1 MIWHSTKIDDV
12 IDFLDSNA
20 YNGLS
25 AKRANKR
32 IKEYG
37 YNEIYSAQNKTF
49 RQHLVE
55 QLTSYTF
62 IVGIIAALFYLIFDF
77 VFVDKYFRVPVV
89 IMFTLTCYIFVVAAV
104 ETLVN
109 KRIIRNTQVTD
120 AKVTVIRDGN
130 EKLVNIKYIVP
141 GDIIMLK
148 EGDYIPADARLIE
161 SNNLRCEEALV
172 TGNVATAEKND
183 AYLCSDIEEIGN
195 RSNMIF
201 AGCCVAFGECKAIV
215 VDTGADTERGK
226 KITEHLREENVITP
240 IQTKVKKTMAVVT
253 TAFIVLSVV
262 FFVLGMFIGRTKFD
276 WREFV
281 LISALLFSVTVPC
294 SYSLLVTFNLVLGMR
309 RARRKQCKIKKVE
322 NLETMCATNV
332 IICDKTGTLTQNRMK
347 VVKAFVDGALYDVDK
362 FSPENVASML
372 KIAAL
377 SCDGDVKIDDF
388 GREDHSGD
396 IVETAILASAF
407 RILKT
412 DKNALQS
419 QYPRMGEIPLDSVRR
434 LKTVICVVDGKP
446 FAIVKG
452 SADAIIEKCKDADK
466 QLLDETVSELSKQA
480 YRVIGIAY
488 KQLDELPS
496 MPSAEVIEND
506 LTLCGLIAVANL
518 PRFDAKVELEECT
531 KLGIKTIMLTGDN
544 LETATAAAKK
554 MDLLTVNSICVDGE
568 ILAAMGEEELNEKFQ
583 DIAVYANISPEQRL
597 MIVEKWQSLNKI
609 VAITGDSVSDAISLK
624 QADVGCA
631 MELSGTQ
638 LAKSASE
645 LVITDDSYTAIVK
658 GIKEIKGTYLN
669 IRKSLKQF
677 ISVSLALAISMILG
691 LVFFRT
697 SVITPMLLVFA
708 GLFFNSISSFSIAFE
723 PAHKKVLQRQIHRN
737 DEIMGGAFVLDVAV
751 GIFAMVLASLVAYYF
766 GNRYDFGIEYY
777 YTVFVSSSIFL
788 GFSNR
793 SEKNF
798 YTLEA
803 FRNPFLDFAYAVA
816 GFTLSV
822 MVMFIP
828 VATFLKIEQL
838 EIDQVL
844 KCFVLALIVPAIN
857 EAYKFL
863 KQKMIK

>member
-1 MIWHSTKIDDV
+1 MIWHSTKINDV
-12 IDFLDSNA
+12 IDYLGSNA
-20 YNGLS
+20 DNGLS
-25 AKRANKR
+25 QKKASKKQ
-32 IKEYG
+32 KEFG

-62 IVGIIAALFYLIFDF
+62 IVGILAALFYLIFDF
-77 VFVDKYFRVPVV
+77 VFMDKSFRVPAV
-89 IMFTLTCYIFVVAAV
+89 IIFTLTCYIFVVALV
-104 ETLVN
+104 ETLVS

-130 EKLVNIKYIVP
+130 EKSIGIKYIVP
-141 GDIIMLK
+141 GDIIVLK

-172 TGNVATAEKND
+172 TGNVTTVEKNH
-183 AYLCSDIEEIGN
+183 AYICPDIEEIGG
-195 RSNMIF
+195 RSNMIY

-226 KITEHLREENVITP
+226 RITEHLREENVITP
-240 IQTKVKKTMAVVT
+240 IQTKVKKTMAVIT
-253 TAFIVLSVV
+253 TAFIVLSAV
-262 FFVLGMFIGRTKFD
+262 FFVLGMFIGRTRFD

-281 LISALLFSVTVPC
+281 LMATLLFSVTVPC
-294 SYSLLVTFNLVLGMR
+294 SYSLLVTFNIVFGMR
-309 RARRKQCKIKKVE
+309 RARRKQCKIKNVE
-322 NLETMCATNV
+322 HLETMCATNV

-347 VVKAFVDGALYDVDK
+347 VERAFVDGELYDVDK
-362 FSPENVASML
+362 FAPENVASML

-388 GREDHSGD
+388 GREYHNGD

-412 DKNALQS
+412 DKITLES

-452 SADAIIEKCKDADK
+452 SADAIIEKCHDVDK
-466 QLLDETVSELSKQA
+466 QLLDEKISELSKQA

-496 MPSAEVIEND
+496 MPSAEAIEND

-554 MDLLTVNSICVDGE
+554 LDLLTVNSICVDGE
-568 ILAAMGEEELNEKFQ
+568 MLSNMGEAELNEKFQ
-583 DIAVYANISPEQRL
+583 DIVVYANISPEQRL
-597 MIVEKWQSLNKI
+597 MIVEKWQALNKV
-609 VAITGDSVSDAISLK
+609 VAITGDSVTDAISLK

-677 ISVSLALAISMILG
+677 ISVSFALAISMILG
-691 LVFFRT
+691 LVFYKT

-708 GLFFNSISSFSIAFE
+708 GLYFNSISSFSIAFE
-723 PAHKKVLQRQIHRN
+723 PAHKKVLKRQIHRN
-737 DEIMGGAFVLDVAV
+737 EEVMGGTFALDVAV
-751 GIFAMVLASLVAYYF
+751 GIFAMVLASLVAYFF
-766 GNRYDFGIEYY
+766 GNKYGFGIEYY
-777 YTVFVSSSIFL
+777 YTVFVSSAIFL

-798 YTLEA
+798 YTLEM
-803 FRNPFLDFAYAVA
+803 FRNPLLDFAYVVA
-816 GFTLSV
+816 GLTLTI
-822 MVMFIP
+822 MVMFTP
-828 VATFLKIEQL
+828 AATFLKIQPL
-838 EIDQVL
+838 EIDQVI
-844 KCFVLALIVPAIN
+844 KCFILALIVPAIN
-857 EAYKFL
+857 EAYKFI
-863 KQKMIK
+863 KQKLFK